1 MNEPP
6 FVFIV
11 DDDDSLRA
19 SMSELLGAAGFR
31 TRCYASTGEFLLNPP
46 ADEPGC
52 VLLDV
57 RLPGPSGLDL
67 QAGLQRHGIDLP
79 VIFVTGYADVR
90 TSVRAM
96 KAGAVDFLE
105 KPVTR
110 EALLEAIRRALI
122 SDALRRSARNE
133 ALQHSSRLKT
143 LTIREREVFDRI
155 VDGKL
160 NKQIADELGIGL
172 RTVKAHRAQL
182 MIKLGV
188 SSAAELGRLAGS
200 LQAISSD

>member
-6 FVFIV
+6 IIFIV

-31 TRCYASTGEFLLNPP
+31 TRCYASTGDFLLNPP

-67 QAGLQRHGIDLP
+67 QAGLQRHGIGLP
-79 VIFVTGYADVR
+79 VIFLTGYADVR

-96 KAGAVDFLE
+96 KAGALDFLE

-110 EALLEAIRRALI
+110 EALLEAIRRALT
-122 SDALRRSARNE
+122 SDALMRSTRNE
-133 ALQHSSRLKT
+133 ALRYDSRLKT

-155 VDGKL
+155 VHGKL

-188 SSAAELGRLAGS
+188 SSAAELGRLAGP